1 MVAANRHRP
10 IVCDME
16 KVRVGVIGTGMMGC
30 EHLKNLLALPQVRIT
45 AVSDPN
51 EEPLNWARLTLGDQA
66 TEVAYFNNHNAL
78 LNSGLVDALLIA
90 SPNFTHKSVL
100 DDVFKTA
107 LPVLV
112 EKPMCTT
119 VEDCIAIVQAQK
131 NRTAMTWV
139 GLEYRYM
146 APIAE
151 LVRHIREGAVGELKM
166 LAIREHRF
174 PFLVKVDNWN
184 RFSRNTGGTLVEK
197 CCHFFDLMN
206 LVIGARPVRVMASGG
221 QDVNHLN
228 EMYNGERSDI
238 LDNAYVIV
246 EYANGVRAM
255 LDLSMFAEGSRHEQ
269 EISAVGTT
277 GKAEAFIPGDGHIVI
292 GDRATRTVRE
302 VEVGMDADVGHVGF
316 HFGASFIECQRFI
329 DAVIAGTQPEVT
341 VEDGLWSVVIG
352 AAAHR
357 SIDEGRIVDISE
369 FGIDAIQQ

>member
-1 MVAANRHRP
+1 MK
-10 IVCDME
+10 

-30 EHLKNLLALPQVRIT
+30 EHLKNLLGLPNVQIT

-51 EEPLNWARLTLGDQA
+51 EEPLNWARITLGD
-66 TEVAYFNNHNAL
+66 VAESVRYFSDHRDL
-78 LNSGLVDALLIA
+78 LQSGLVDAVLVA
-90 SPNFTHKSVL
+90 SPNFTHRAIL
-100 DDVFKTA
+100 DDIFATNI
-107 LPVLV
+107 PVLV

-119 VEDCIAIVQAQK
+119 VEDCIAIVNAQK
-131 NRTAMTWV
+131 NRSAITWV

-151 LVRHIREGAVGELKM
+151 LIRQVHSGVVGDLKM

-206 LVIGARPVRVMASGG
+206 LVVSSRPVRVMASGG
-221 QDVNHLN
+221 QDVNHLD
-228 EMYNGERSDI
+228 EVYNGETSDI

-277 GKAEAFIPGDGHIVI
+277 GKVEAFVPGDGHIVI
-292 GDRATRTVRE
+292 GERSTRTVRE
-302 VEVGMDADVGHVGF
+302 VEVGIDPDVAHVGF
-316 HFGASFIECQRFI
+316 HFGASFIECKRFI
-329 DAVIAGTQPEVT
+329 DAVANGSQPEVT

-357 SIDEGRIVDISE
+357 SIDEGRVVEISE
-369 FGIDAIQQ
+369 YGIS

>member
-1 MVAANRHRP
+1 MSANTHGPNVER
-10 IVCDME
+10 MK

-30 EHLKNLLALPQVRIT
+30 EHLKNLLGLPNVLIT

-51 EEPLNWARLTLGDQA
+51 EEPLNWAKLTLGEAADA
-66 TEVAYFNNHNAL
+66 VTYFSDHRDL
-78 LNSGLVDALLIA
+78 LQSGLVDAVLVA
-90 SPNFTHKSVL
+90 SPNFTHRAIL
-100 DDVFKTA
+100 DDIFATDI
-107 LPVLV
+107 PVLV

-119 VEDCIAIVQAQK
+119 VEDCIAIVNAQK
-131 NRTAMTWV
+131 NRSALTWV

-151 LVRHIREGAVGELKM
+151 LIRQVHSGVVGDLKM

-206 LVIGARPVRVMASGG
+206 LVVGSRPIRVMASGG
-221 QDVNHLN
+221 QDVNHLD
-228 EMYNGERSDI
+228 EVYNGETSDI

-277 GKAEAFIPGDGHIVI
+277 GKVEAFVPGDGHIVI
-292 GDRATRTVRE
+292 GERSTRTVRD
-302 VEVGMDADVGHVGF
+302 VEVGIDPDVAHVGF
-316 HFGASFIECQRFI
+316 HFGASFIECKRFI
-329 DAVIAGTQPEVT
+329 DAVANGSQPEVT

-357 SIDEGRIVDISE
+357 AIDEGRVVAISE
-369 FGIDAIQQ
+369 YGIS